1 MAHTDIP
8 KLMRAAMLANDDVAD
23 AVEDR
28 VFYQVTDGVDVLP
41 YVWFTRTADL
51 NENDLEG
58 GDGISEITF
67 AIEIMSSSS
76 IDALIDGVKAALKGL
91 IGEEEIQYVD
101 IENFDDDYGF
111 RSADEAAEYMTALR
125 VIVYV

>member
-8 KLMRAAMLANDDVAD
+8 KLMRTAMLDNTAVASVVD
-23 AVEDR
+23 YR

-41 YVWFTRTADL
+41 YVWFTRTAEA
-51 NENDLEG
+51 NEDDLEG

-67 AIEIMSSSS
+67 AVEIMSDRS
-76 IDALIDGVKAALKGL
+76 IDSLIDGVKQALKGM
-91 IGEEEIQYVD
+91 IGESDIQYVD